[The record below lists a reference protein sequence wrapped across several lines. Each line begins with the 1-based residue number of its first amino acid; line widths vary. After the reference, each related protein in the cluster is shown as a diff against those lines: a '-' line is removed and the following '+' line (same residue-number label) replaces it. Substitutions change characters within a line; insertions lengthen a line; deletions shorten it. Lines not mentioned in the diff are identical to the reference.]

1 MAKRTDIKVNA
12 PSSNP
17 HICYI
22 PRDMER
28 RVKYAKDK
36 TGLSLYRILSESAG
50 FSLSKK
56 ENIQRFKD
64 QLKELG
70 YKTIGEW
77 AVVLLEDMYNN
88 KDGVIPAP
96 YSKEKDQ

>member
-12 PSSNP
+12 PATNP
-17 HICYI
+17 HICYL
-22 PRDMER
+22 PKEFER
-28 RVKYAKDK
+28 KIKYAKDK

-50 FSLSKK
+50 FSLSRKESIQEFKK
-56 ENIQRFKD
+56 T
-64 QLKELG
+64 LKEYG

-77 AVVLLEDMYNN
+77 AAVLLEDMYAN

-96 YSKEKDQ
+96 YKKGEKK